1 MNIYIGYDPKYPKVY
16 EACTNSIFRSTNSPS
31 FYTVTPLD
39 QQKLRDSKVYWREED
54 DRASTP
60 FSLTR
65 FLVPLLNGYNG
76 WALYCDSDFIFL
88 DDISN
93 LLALKDDTKA
103 VMVVQHDYEPKLGFK
118 MNRKVNHTYRRKNW
132 SSLMLFNCSHIACKG
147 LTPEIVNGF
156 DPADLHQLAWCD
168 EHEIGELPTKWNHL
182 VGYYDD
188 PNPSAIH
195 FTDGGPW
202 LLGYENEPFADK
214 WREYCS

>member
-1 MNIYIGYDPKYPKVY
+1 MNIYVGYDPKYSKVF
-16 EACTNSIFRSTNSPS
+16 EACTNSIFRNTDSPS

-65 FLVPLLNGYNG
+65 FLVPLLNGYSG

-88 DDISN
+88 DDVSN
-93 LLALKDDTKA
+93 LLALKDDSKA
-103 VMVVQHDYEPKLGFK
+103 VMVVQHNYEPKPGFK

-147 LTPEIVNGF
+147 LIPEIVNGL

-168 EHEIGELPTKWNHL
+168 EHEIGKLPTKWNHL

-188 PNPSAIH
+188 PSPSAIH

-202 LLGYENEPFADK
+202 LLGYDNEPFAEIWND
-214 WREYCS
+214 YV

>member
-16 EACTNSIFRSTNSPS
+16 GACTNSIFRNTNSPS

-88 DDISN
+88 DDVELN
-93 LLALKDDTKA
+93 
-103 VMVVQHDYEPKLGFK
+103 VQK
-118 MNRKVNHTYRRKNW
+118 
-132 SSLMLFNCSHIACKG
+132 
-147 LTPEIVNGF
+147 EIIE
-156 DPADLHQLAWCD
+156 A
-168 EHEIGELPTKWNHL
+168 
-182 VGYYDD
+182 
-188 PNPSAIH
+188 
-195 FTDGGPW
+195 
-202 LLGYENEPFADK
+202 
-214 WREYCS
+214 REYQYCLLD